1 MLGIEINGSYKQ
13 LPNVALAAAATFANI
28 LVLGHLLQQITADHH
43 GRHVDFK
50 NHVSIFISRLDAF
63 ACHQIGD
70 LPGIFVFEGSRECM
84 FPRETDLPQLP
95 LMTDAVEVILRRQT
109 LMVWITCL
117 TFETAPAVLL
127 PFALAQ
133 LL

>member
-1 MLGIEINGSYKQ
+1 
-13 LPNVALAAAATFANI
+13 
-28 LVLGHLLQQITADHH
+28 
-43 GRHVDFK
+43 
-50 NHVSIFISRLDAF
+50 
-63 ACHQIGD
+63 
-70 LPGIFVFEGSRECM
+70 M